1 MASPVIPT
9 SVSIPNNDNDAAA
22 AAAATI
28 DELQGADLVR
38 EVLDQQAKVRGAAE
52 TNPQEEEEATDTGVD
67 EKERP
72 GKALWGGLVW
82 FRLLL

>member
-9 SVSIPNNDNDAAA
+9 SVSIPNNDNE

-52 TNPQEEEEATDTGVD
+52 TNPQEEEEVTTDTGVD